1 MQGGMCFNKGNLT
14 SASFT
19 QTYSSGMI
27 GPVIP
32 GNTVSPTS
40 LSYTFPTAFSTTP
53 VVTLSTQNNTTN
65 GVSWGIILSVIG
77 VSNTGVVLV
86 AYNAKKSAV
95 AVNSCGYNI
104 IAVGGW

>member
-1 MQGGMCFNKGNLT
+1 MCFNKGNLT
-14 SASFT
+14 SAFYT

-27 GPVIP
+27 GPAIP

-53 VVTLSTQNNTTN
+53 VITLSTQNNTAN
-65 GVSWGIILSVIG
+65 GASWGIILSVAG
-77 VSNTGVVLV
+77 VSTTGVVLV
-86 AYNAKKSAV
+86 AYNAKNSAV
-95 AVNSCGYNI
+95 AVNSWGYNL